1 MRTGD
6 DGEDQ
11 DWASERK
18 RRRNPETGDIGNDAL
33 DVEERVRQSR
43 WVGPVAGVTQSLAL
57 ECFQSRPHAV
67 LSDIFGSRQP
77 QNLDGMLLN
86 FFCAVIA
93 QSMRLTIDLDSGVL
107 G

>member
-11 DWASERK
+11 DRASERE
-18 RRRNPETGDIGNDAL
+18 RRRNAETGDTGNDAL
-33 DVEERVRQSR
+33 DVEERVHQSR

-57 ECFQSRPHAV
+57 ECSQSRPHVV
-67 LSDIFGSRQP
+67 LSDMFGSRQP

-86 FFCAVIA
+86 IFCAVMT
-93 QSMRLTIDLDSGVL
+93 QSMRLTIDLDSGFL